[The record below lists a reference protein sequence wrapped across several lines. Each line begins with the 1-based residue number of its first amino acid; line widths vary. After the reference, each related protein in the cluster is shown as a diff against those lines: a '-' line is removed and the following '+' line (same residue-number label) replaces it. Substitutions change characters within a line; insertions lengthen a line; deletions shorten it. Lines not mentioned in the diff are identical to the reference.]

1 MPLNRTVGGDGRALF
16 WIFWL
21 VRWRRG
27 RLGHDGHQQ
36 RAEALEHVLTD
47 ARELIRSGTMLARR
61 RQPPVPATWRYYYG
75 SIAV

>member
-1 MPLNRTVGGDGRALF
+1 MPLNLTVGGDGRALF

-47 ARELIRSGTMLARR
+47 ARELIRSRDDAR
-61 RQPPVPATWRYYYG
+61 ATAAAAGACYLEVLLR
-75 SIAV
+75 